1 MDKSSSYLR
10 ILFVQE
16 KFTLLPFRPQESFF
30 ELHALCPK
38 GELWVSTY
46 EIGYCTTIYEMD
58 STVAVVIVSTKWK
71 GQERESVQKRGS
83 RECMY
88 AIVPREQDII

>member
-1 MDKSSSYLR
+1 M
-10 ILFVQE
+10 
-16 KFTLLPFRPQESFF
+16 
-30 ELHALCPK
+30 
-38 GELWVSTY
+38 STY
-46 EIGYCTTIYEMD
+46 ETGYCTTMYEMD
-58 STVAVVIVSTKWK
+58 STMAVVIASTKWK

>member
-1 MDKSSSYLR
+1 M
-10 ILFVQE
+10 
-16 KFTLLPFRPQESFF
+16 
-30 ELHALCPK
+30 
-38 GELWVSTY
+38 
-46 EIGYCTTIYEMD
+46 YEMD
-58 STVAVVIVSTKWK
+58 STMAVVIVSTKWK